1 MEWSVN
7 PEKVTV
13 TVQIPS
19 GTYTKEFD
27 SDTKLV
33 DAVIQVAR
41 EYNLSNVTVRDA
53 DGNEIDD
60 SEENKEKMLGAL
72 GDITITA
79 KTAGAGFQ

>member
-1 MEWSVN
+1 
-7 PEKVTV
+7 
-13 TVQIPS
+13 
-19 GTYTKEFD
+19 
-27 SDTKLV
+27 
-33 DAVIQVAR
+33 VIQVAR

-60 SEENKEKMLGAL
+60 SEENKEKLLGAL